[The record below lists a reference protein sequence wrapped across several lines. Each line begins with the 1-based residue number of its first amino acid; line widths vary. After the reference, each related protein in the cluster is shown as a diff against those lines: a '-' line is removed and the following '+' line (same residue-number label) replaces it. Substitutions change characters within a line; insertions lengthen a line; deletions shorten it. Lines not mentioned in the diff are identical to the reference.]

1 MIEGMINRPLH
12 RKRGYDMNQKKSESI
27 QPTSNQQNGYDMNQ
41 KKSESI
47 QSVSYQQVGA
57 LREGEREVTHV
68 CIFTYSIIVECN

>member
-1 MIEGMINRPLH
+1 
-12 RKRGYDMNQKKSESI
+12 MNQKKSDSL

-68 CIFTYSIIVECN
+68 CIFKYSIIVECN

>member
-12 RKRGYDMNQKKSESI
+12 RKRGYDMNQQKSEST
-27 QPTSNQQNGYDMNQ
+27 Q
-41 KKSESI
+41 SI
-47 QSVSYQQVGA
+47 SYQQIGA

>member
-1 MIEGMINRPLH
+1 M
-12 RKRGYDMNQKKSESI
+12 KQKKSDSL
-27 QPTSNQQNGYDMNQ
+27 QPTSNQQNRYDMNQ

>member
-1 MIEGMINRPLH
+1 
-12 RKRGYDMNQKKSESI
+12 MNQKKSDSL
-27 QPTSNQQNGYDMNQ
+27 QPTSNQQNGYDMKQ

>member
-1 MIEGMINRPLH
+1 
-12 RKRGYDMNQKKSESI
+12 MNQKKSESI

>member
-1 MIEGMINRPLH
+1 MINRPLH
-12 RKRGYDMNQKKSESI
+12 RKR
-27 QPTSNQQNGYDMNQ
+27 GYDMNQ

>member
-1 MIEGMINRPLH
+1 M
-12 RKRGYDMNQKKSESI
+12 KQKKSDLL
-27 QPTSNQQNGYDMNQ
+27 QPTSNQQNGYDMDQ

-68 CIFTYSIIVECN
+68 YIFTYSIIVECN